1 MRGTRGLATSSATLA
16 ASPENRNVMEDDD
29 DDTATSGLAGT
40 ESTLKRQVKTTLADV
55 AVPPQLLNVMNM
67 VSMKMATAAT
77 SSASVDAAKEDRK
90 EEIDGHDCDDREVG
104 DDDDELLASPRH
116 KKPRRDI
123 FAEEKHEAD
132 KKADEENAEL
142 RDKALMDTASITD
155 DEESRHSYISTLPPE
170 VPSFSL

>member
-1 MRGTRGLATSSATLA
+1 
-16 ASPENRNVMEDDD
+16 
-29 DDTATSGLAGT
+29 
-40 ESTLKRQVKTTLADV
+40 
-55 AVPPQLLNVMNM
+55 
-67 VSMKMATAAT
+67 MATAAT
-77 SSASVDAAKEDRK
+77 SVAIADATKEDMK
-90 EEIDGHDCDDREVG
+90 EKIDVHDGGDDREVG
-104 DDDDELLASPRH
+104 DDDELLDSPRH